1 MPRAPRVFIEGGIY
15 HVYNRFASGE
25 AVFADPEAALEFIE
39 LLRFVKK
46 RDGWTVFAWVLMS
59 NHFHLAI
66 RSRAVPIS
74 QGFHYLQGTFS
85 RRFNRRRGRTGALWQ
100 SRYHAKPI
108 HEQRYLD
115 RVVLYI
121 HLNPVAGGLV
131 DNPTD
136 HVFGGHREI
145 AKRVKDP
152 LIDADEALLSFGET
166 EKSARKAYLSS
177 IRIGCRELGS
187 EVEPRT
193 EAPEIWL
200 RADRDLEPE
209 SEGPYI
215 DVRGRST
222 GPERRGLSAA
232 EFIAE
237 GARHLEIAVA
247 DLASRSR
254 QRGVVEA
261 RRLLL
266 ALGRERWGQ
275 KAKDLGAAL
284 CKKGDTISY
293 LAREGIRQRLADVDF
308 SRRYEALDEAMI
320 NDAGESIP
328 PSTRPA

>member
-1 MPRAPRVFIEGGIY
+1 MPRTPRVFVEGGIY

-25 AVFADPEAALEFIE
+25 AVFADPEAALEFVE

-59 NHFHLAI
+59 NHYHLVI

-131 DNPTD
+131 DDPSD

-145 AKRVKDP
+145 AKRLRDP

-166 EKSARKAYLSS
+166 EKAARKAYLSS
-177 IRIGCRELGS
+177 IRIGCRELGRQ
-187 EVEPRT
+187 VVQRT
-193 EAPEIWL
+193 ETPGIWL
-200 RADRDLEPE
+200 QADRDLEPE
-209 SEGPYI
+209 SDGPYI
-215 DVRGRST
+215 DVLGRST
-222 GPERRGLSAA
+222 GPERRNLSAA

-237 GARHLEIAVA
+237 GARHLEIDLA
-247 DLASRSR
+247 DLASRKR

-261 RRLLL
+261 RRLILT
-266 ALGRERWGQ
+266 LGRERWGQ

-284 CKKGDTISY
+284 SKKADTVSY
-293 LAREGIRQRLADVDF
+293 LAREGIRQRLEDADF
-308 SRRYEALDEAMI
+308 SRRYEALDKAMI
-320 NDAGESIP
+320 GDTGGSVP
-328 PSTRPA
+328 P